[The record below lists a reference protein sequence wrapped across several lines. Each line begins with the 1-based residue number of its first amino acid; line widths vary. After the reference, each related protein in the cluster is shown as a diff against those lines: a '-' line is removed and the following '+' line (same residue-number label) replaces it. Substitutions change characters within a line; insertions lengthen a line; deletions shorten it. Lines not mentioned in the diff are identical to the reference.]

1 MEDFAKIFDIAT
13 FAPQSPTI
21 RGTIK
26 KTTEQIYCGAVMK
39 NVMIIGALAMLA
51 ACGVPA
57 NEDISSKSDF
67 KPLGQAF
74 FVPVNP
80 AELAQ
85 SQAWAE
91 VVESYQ

>member
-1 MEDFAKIFDIAT
+1 
-13 FAPQSPTI
+13 
-21 RGTIK
+21 
-26 KTTEQIYCGAVMK
+26 
-39 NVMIIGALAMLA
+39 MLA

-74 FVPVNP
+74 FVPVDP